1 MSKCSSSRWSVVGV
15 MGLNNKLEVCP
26 YFGYANIFD
35 SRLAHSEGEHSVPDD
50 ESNATATNSNP
61 VQGED
66 SELNVTATDSNPV
79 QDRQRKAGV
88 PSDDDLLNLSAEPGA
103 KWTMLSSALGTPK
116 TRIEAIDDENKRMVD
131 KSYDFL
137 LSWKQRNGCEATYQV
152 LEAGLCHNTVEGRK
166 LAEKYCYE
174 RIVS

>member
-66 SELNVTATDSNPV
+66 SELNVTAT
-79 QDRQRKAGV
+79 DRQRKAGV

>member
-50 ESNATATNSNP
+50 ESNATATN
-61 VQGED
+61 
-66 SELNVTATDSNPV
+66 
-79 QDRQRKAGV
+79 RQRKAGV

>member
-1 MSKCSSSRWSVVGV
+1 M
-15 MGLNNKLEVCP
+15 
-26 YFGYANIFD
+26 
-35 SRLAHSEGEHSVPDD
+35 
-50 ESNATATNSNP
+50 TATDSNP

-66 SELNVTATDSNPV
+66 SKLNVTATELVHSASGSQGRAGSLSHV
-79 QDRQRKAGV
+79 ASVSGRTDRQRKAGV
-88 PSDDDLLNLSAEPGA
+88 PSDDDLLNLSAELGA

-116 TRIEAIDDENKRMVD
+116 ARIEAIDDENKQMVD
-131 KSYDFL
+131 KSYDSL

-152 LEAGLCHNTVEGRK
+152 LEAGLCHDTVEGRI